1 MSNKVLVIE
10 DEPDIRKTLEYNLS
24 REGYTVEGC
33 GSIEEAN
40 TFLENPSYSI
50 ILLDL
55 MLPDGSGLD
64 LCKQIKSNPET
75 NETPI
80 LILTAKDDEVD
91 KVVGF
96 ELGADDYVTKP
107 FSVRELILRVK
118 AILKRNTKTS
128 NPSNQTHE
136 INRNFGSL
144 KMNVESHEVFIND
157 EEIILTA
164 LEFKLLRQLVERR
177 GRVQTRDQLLTDV
190 WGYSSDITTRTV
202 DTHIKRL
209 REKLG
214 SMGKYVQTIRGV
226 GYKFSRNPD

>member
-1 MSNKVLVIE
+1 MSQRILIIE

-24 REGYTVEGC
+24 REGFDVICASSLSEGKD
-33 GSIEEAN
+33 SINAAK
-40 TFLENPSYSI
+40 FSL

-64 LCKQIKSNPET
+64 LCRELKSDSKKNLI
-75 NETPI
+75 PI
-80 LILTAKDDEVD
+80 IILTAKDDEVD

-118 AILKRNTKTS
+118 AVLKRGNVKS
-128 NPSNQTHE
+128 ENLEVQ
-136 INRNFGSL
+136 RQFGDL
-144 KMNVESHEVFIND
+144 VIDVDSHEVFVNNNQV
-157 EEIILTA
+157 ILTA
-164 LEFKLLRQLVERR
+164 LEFKLLRQLVDRR
-177 GRVQTRDQLLTDV
+177 GRVQSRDQLLSDV
-190 WGYSSDITTRTV
+190 WGYSADVTTRTV

-214 SMGKYVQTIRGV
+214 AMGKYVQTIRGV
-226 GYKFSRNPD
+226 GYKFSRTPE

>member
-1 MSNKVLVIE
+1 MNVNILVIE
-10 DEPDIRKTLEYNLS
+10 DEPDIRRNLEYNLG
-24 REGYTVEGC
+24 REGFKASSV
-33 GSIEEAN
+33 GSLDEAN
-40 TFLENPSYSI
+40 EKLKSKKFDL

-64 LCKQIKSNPET
+64 LCKKIKSNSET
-75 NETPI
+75 EATPI
-80 LILTAKDDEVD
+80 IILTAKDDEVD

-118 AILKRNTKTS
+118 AILKRSDSKTKEVVEVER
-128 NPSNQTHE
+128 Q
-136 INRNFGSL
+136 FGDL
-144 KMNVESHEVFIND
+144 KIDVNSHEVHVDSQLI
-157 EEIILTA
+157 ELTA
-164 LEFKLLRQLVERR
+164 LEFRLLKELVEKR
-177 GRVQTRDQLLTDV
+177 GRVQSRDQLLSEV
-190 WGYSSDITTRTV
+190 WGYNAEVTTRTV

-226 GYKFSRNPD
+226 GYKFSRTPD

>member
-1 MSNKVLVIE
+1 MSVIILVIE
-10 DEPDIRKTLEYNLS
+10 DEPDIRRNLEYNLG
-24 REGYTVEGC
+24 REGFNASSV
-33 GSIEEAN
+33 GSLDEAGEKLKSKK
-40 TFLENPSYSI
+40 FDL

-64 LCKQIKSNPET
+64 LCKKIKSNSET
-75 NETPI
+75 ETTPI
-80 LILTAKDDEVD
+80 IILTAKDDEVD

-118 AILKRNTKTS
+118 AILKRSDTKTKEVVEVER
-128 NPSNQTHE
+128 Q
-136 INRNFGSL
+136 FGDL
-144 KMNVESHEVFIND
+144 KIDVDSHEVHVDSQLI
-157 EEIILTA
+157 ELTA
-164 LEFKLLRQLVERR
+164 LEFRLLKELVDKR
-177 GRVQTRDQLLTDV
+177 GRVQSRDQLLSEV
-190 WGYSSDITTRTV
+190 WGYNAEVTTRTV

-226 GYKFSRNPD
+226 GYKFSRTPD

>member
-1 MSNKVLVIE
+1 MSQKILIIE

-24 REGYTVEGC
+24 REGFDVICASSLSEGKD
-33 GSIEEAN
+33 SINAAK
-40 TFLENPSYSI
+40 FSL

-64 LCKQIKSNPET
+64 LCRELKSDPKKNLI
-75 NETPI
+75 PI
-80 LILTAKDDEVD
+80 IILTAKDDEVD

-118 AILKRNTKTS
+118 AVLKRGNVKS
-128 NPSNQTHE
+128 ESLEVQ
-136 INRNFGSL
+136 RQFGDL
-144 KMNVESHEVFIND
+144 VIDVDSHEVFVNNNQV
-157 EEIILTA
+157 ILTA
-164 LEFKLLRQLVERR
+164 LEFKLLRQLVDRR
-177 GRVQTRDQLLTDV
+177 GRVQSRDQLLSDV
-190 WGYSSDITTRTV
+190 WGYSADVTTRTV

-214 SMGKYVQTIRGV
+214 AMGKYVQTIRGV
-226 GYKFSRNPD
+226 GYKFSRIPE

>member
-1 MSNKVLVIE
+1 MSVNILVIE
-10 DEPDIRKTLEYNLS
+10 DEPDIRKNLEYNLG
-24 REGYTVEGC
+24 REGFNASSV
-33 GSIEEAN
+33 GSLDEAGKK
-40 TFLENPSYSI
+40 LESKRFDL

-64 LCKQIKSNPET
+64 LCKKIKSNSET
-75 NETPI
+75 EATPI
-80 LILTAKDDEVD
+80 IILTAKDDEVD

-118 AILKRNTKTS
+118 AILKRSDTKTKEVVEVER
-128 NPSNQTHE
+128 Q
-136 INRNFGSL
+136 FGDL
-144 KMNVESHEVFIND
+144 KIDVDSHEVHVDSQLI
-157 EEIILTA
+157 ELTA
-164 LEFKLLRQLVERR
+164 LEFRLLKELVDKR
-177 GRVQTRDQLLTDV
+177 GRVQSRDQLLSEV
-190 WGYSSDITTRTV
+190 WGYNAEVTTRTV

-226 GYKFSRNPD
+226 GYKFSRTPD

>member
-1 MSNKVLVIE
+1 MNVNILVIE
-10 DEPDIRKTLEYNLS
+10 DEPDIRRNLEYNLG
-24 REGYTVEGC
+24 REGFKASSV
-33 GSIEEAN
+33 GSLDEAN
-40 TFLENPSYSI
+40 EKLKSKKFDL

-64 LCKQIKSNPET
+64 LCIKIKSNSET
-75 NETPI
+75 EATPI
-80 LILTAKDDEVD
+80 IILTAKDDEVD

-118 AILKRNTKTS
+118 AILKRSDTKTKEVVEVER
-128 NPSNQTHE
+128 Q
-136 INRNFGSL
+136 FGDL
-144 KMNVESHEVFIND
+144 KIDVDSHEVHVDSKLI
-157 EEIILTA
+157 ELTA
-164 LEFKLLRQLVERR
+164 LEFRLLKELVDKR
-177 GRVQTRDQLLTDV
+177 GRVQSRDQLLSEV
-190 WGYSSDITTRTV
+190 WGYNAEVTTRTV

-226 GYKFSRNPD
+226 GYKFSRTPD